1 MDPRTPEVFVD
12 FMWPNHTKY
21 PSFLEIDIKFCNR
34 IEETVLVD
42 HYSRAPWER
51 EVNKDFDSNN
61 LKALLKG
68 QADFGME

>member
-21 PSFLEIDIKFCNR
+21 PSYLEIDFKFCNR
-34 IEETVLVD
+34 IEENIPVK

-51 EVNKDFDSNN
+51 EINKDDSV
-61 LKALLKG
+61 KDLLLG